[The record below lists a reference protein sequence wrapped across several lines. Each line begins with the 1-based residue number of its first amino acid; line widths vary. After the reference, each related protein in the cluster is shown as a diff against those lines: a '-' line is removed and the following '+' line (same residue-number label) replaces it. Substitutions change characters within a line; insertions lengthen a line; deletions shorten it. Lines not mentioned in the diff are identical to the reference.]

1 MYKSCIAVC
10 YSFAILLLALF
21 ALIVSD
27 SGFTPA
33 SNSGAFLLQDLTT
46 IRIWIVI
53 AGALAFAWKVNKK
66 EPRGLTVTV
75 LTVLAWIMFLE
86 DFMVLD
92 MLKYS
97 FNMQEDS
104 VLVENAVQAVLSKG
118 LRTADI
124 SDGADKIVS
133 TQDMGKAVI
142 EELNN
147 LSGS

>member
-1 MYKSCIAVC
+1 MYKTCIAVC

-27 SGFTPA
+27 SSFTPA
-33 SNSGAFLLQDLTT
+33 SNSGAFLLQDLTA

-53 AGALAFAWKVNKK
+53 AGALVFAWKVNKK

-92 MLKYS
+92 SIL
-97 FNMQEDS
+97 FVAEHP
-104 VLVENAVQAVLSKG
+104 LARAVVITRPIFLAALSYVA
-118 LRTADI
+118 LQQCELDI
-124 SDGADKIVS
+124 A
-133 TQDMGKAVI
+133 
-142 EELNN
+142 
-147 LSGS
+147 